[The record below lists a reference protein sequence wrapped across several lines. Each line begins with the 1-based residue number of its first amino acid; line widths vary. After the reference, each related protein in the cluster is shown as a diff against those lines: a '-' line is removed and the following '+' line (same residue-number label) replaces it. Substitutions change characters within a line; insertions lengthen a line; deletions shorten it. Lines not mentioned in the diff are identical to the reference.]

1 MTEDG
6 SIVINTK
13 IRTDGIK
20 AGTAEIE
27 AGVHRAADRVNTLG
41 SNVKKT
47 LNNQIDSFVK
57 LNDEYSTQE
66 QKVESLRQKVAAY
79 ANQRIPT
86 TEYKE
91 ITAQI
96 EQAQEKLNRL
106 SDAKERFGATGG
118 KVNSTSYKKMQ
129 YDIEDLANVIKYAK
143 SELDDLE
150 ASGKAFISGV
160 NTKEAQADMEKLTAA
175 EKKLSDMQ
183 KQLHTSY
190 QSIADT
196 YNSYLNKLLEN
207 ERKNERKIA
216 EINGKLEE
224 TRAKEVEA
232 AVEANRLKAIGDNAK
247 VGSKRIVNLNSEL
260 ERLQARQNELKSAGI
275 GSGYKEFDSNTRRIA
290 KINETLRK
298 YQDELKNT
306 TKEEGRFGVVGGK
319 IAGNMKKTEK
329 SVDNARFSMSR
340 MIKTGL
346 LMNIVM
352 RAFSGVMSGIKAGFD
367 NLAQYSNGTNS
378 CLSVLWGSLIRLQNS
393 LATAFNPIL
402 TVITPILSRFIDLI
416 STAITYVGMFFGYL
430 AGNKTYTK
438 ALAVQKDYAASL
450 DKTAKSTKKA
460 TKAAKDYLSPLDE
473 INRYTTNKDTDT
485 TPSGSGAN
493 GTPIS
498 KMFEEVPIDAPSIFE
513 KIKDVLGQIFQPFKE
528 AWEREGKNTIDAAK
542 YALSELG
549 ALAKS
554 VGSSMLEVWTN
565 GTGTQILS
573 TMLQIAQGLLTT
585 VGNIARQLDIAWNKN
600 AVGTAIIQA
609 IADAFQKV
617 LDIINR
623 LVWDT
628 AQWAGSLNFYPLLN
642 SIKNLF
648 ESMSPLIEAIGSFL
662 ERVYTNI
669 ILPMLKFLI
678 ENGLPTLLNVLASVF
693 DFLGEHQW
701 IIDAIGA
708 ALLGAFV
715 SSKISPLVLGIRSA
729 ITSLIGV
736 FTGAGGLSGAISMIV
751 AAFDRFAVASN
762 VIPIAIALAVAAIV
776 LIITHWD
783 QLKAAMSKLMDW
795 IKGVFSVDWNAQ
807 LGVLGEGIEVL
818 LSTVKGI
825 FNSIKQICSGFI
837 TFLKGAFTGNID
849 MALKGV
855 LGILRGVANLVFSIF
870 KTPVN
875 EVIALFNAMGQTIV
889 KAINNLIDGLNHIK
903 VPDWVPGIGGKGINL
918 SHANFR
924 RVPYLAQG
932 AVIPAGNPFLA
943 VLGDQTKG
951 NNLEMPENLLR
962 KIVSEESGKGTGM
975 IKLVVNLDSRT
986 VLEQLIN
993 TAKEMQMSNGQNV
1006 FELGR

>member
-20 AGTAEIE
+20 AGTQEIE
-27 AGVHRAADRVNTLG
+27 AGLRRAADRVDNLG
-41 SNVKKT
+41 TSAKNAINKQIDAFAK
-47 LNNQIDSFVK
+47 LNN
-57 LNDEYSTQE
+57 EYSAQE
-66 QKVESLRQKVAAY
+66 QKVESLRQKVASY

-91 ITAQI
+91 ISDQI
-96 EQAQEKLNRL
+96 SKAEAKLNQL
-106 SDAKERFGATGG
+106 TASQERFVANGG
-118 KVNSTSYKKMQ
+118 KKNTSTYKKMQ
-129 YDIEDLANVIKYAK
+129 YDIDELANTIKYAR
-143 SELDDLE
+143 SELIDLE
-150 ASGKAFISGV
+150 VSGKAFSTGV
-160 NTKEAQADMEKLTAA
+160 NTKEAQADMERLASAERRLTDMQNRLNTSYSGIKSKLASYGTGLVSLKEKLFGVNSANNKTANSNS
-175 EKKLSDMQ
+175 KLSRSFKDA
-183 KQLHTSY
+183 S
-190 QSIADT
+190 
-196 YNSYLNKLLEN
+196 
-207 ERKNERKIA
+207 
-216 EINGKLEE
+216 
-224 TRAKEVEA
+224 
-232 AVEANRLKAIGDNAK
+232 
-247 VGSKRIVNLNSEL
+247 
-260 ERLQARQNELKSAGI
+260 KSAGSARMSI
-275 GSGYKEFDSNTRRIA
+275 GRMLT
-290 KINETLRK
+290 
-298 YQDELKNT
+298 
-306 TKEEGRFGVVGGK
+306 
-319 IAGNMKKTEK
+319 
-329 SVDNARFSMSR
+329 MS
-340 MIKTGL
+340 L
-346 LMNIVM
+346 L
-352 RAFSGVMSGIKAGFD
+352 FSGVFRILSALTQGIIGGFN
-367 NLAQYSNGTNS
+367 NLAQYSKTTNANIS
-378 CLSVLWGSLIRLQNS
+378 TLWGSLVRLQNAF
-393 LATAFNPIL
+393 ATAFNPIL
-402 TVITPILSRFIDLI
+402 TVITPILSHFIDLI

-438 ALAVQKDYAASL
+438 ALAVQKNYAASL

-485 TPSGSGAN
+485 TPSGSDVN

-498 KMFEEVPIDAPSIFE
+498 KMFEEVPIDAPPIFE

-662 ERVYTNI
+662 ERLYTNI
-669 ILPMLKFLI
+669 ILPMLTWLI
-678 ENGLPTLLNVLASVF
+678 ESGLPALINVLAGLF
-693 DFLGEHQW
+693 NFLGEHQW
-701 IIDAIGA
+701 IVDAIGT
-708 ALLGAFV
+708 ALVTAFAT
-715 SSKISPLVLGIRSA
+715 SKIVPLIATISSAVLGFVGHIGTL
-729 ITSLIGV
+729 INILKGGGGLIGV
-736 FTGAGGLSGAISMIV
+736 IGQVVSTFGIV
-751 AAFDRFAVASN
+751 
-762 VIPIAIALAVAAIV
+762 PIAIATAIAAII
-776 LIITHWD
+776 LIATHWD
-783 QLKAAMSKLMDW
+783 QLKAVMSKLIDW
-795 IKGVFSVDWNAQ
+795 IKGVFATDWHAQ
-807 LGVLGEGIEVL
+807 FGVLGDVVEVFL
-818 LSTVKGI
+818 NSFKGI
-825 FNSIKQICSGFI
+825 FNSIKQICSGFV
-837 TFLKGAFTGNID
+837 TFLKGVFSGNVN
-849 MALKGV
+849 MALKGI
-855 LGILRGVANLVFSIF
+855 LNILRGAANLIYSIF
-870 KTPVN
+870 KAPVN
-875 EVIALFNAMGQTIV
+875 MVIALFNGLNQAIIN
-889 KAINNLIDGLNHIK
+889 AINGLVDGLNHIK

-918 SHANFR
+918 SHANYTR
-924 RVPYLAQG
+924 IPYLAQG

>member
-20 AGTAEIE
+20 AGSQEIE
-27 AGVHRAADRVNTLG
+27 AGLRRAADRVDNLG
-41 SNVKKT
+41 TSAKNAINKQIDAFAK
-47 LNNQIDSFVK
+47 LNN
-57 LNDEYSTQE
+57 EYSAQE
-66 QKVESLRQKVAAY
+66 QKVESLRQKVASY

-91 ITAQI
+91 ISDQI
-96 EQAQEKLNRL
+96 SKAEAKLNQL
-106 SDAKERFGATGG
+106 MSSQERFVANGG
-118 KVNSTSYKKMQ
+118 KKNTSTYKKMQ
-129 YDIEDLANVIKYAK
+129 YDIDELANTIKYAR
-143 SELDDLE
+143 SELIDLE
-150 ASGKAFISGV
+150 VSGKAFSTGV
-160 NTKEAQADMEKLTAA
+160 NTKEAQADMERLASAERRLADMQNRLNTSYSGIKSKLASYGTGLVSLKEKLFGVNSANNKTANSNS
-175 EKKLSDMQ
+175 KLSRSFKDA
-183 KQLHTSY
+183 S
-190 QSIADT
+190 
-196 YNSYLNKLLEN
+196 
-207 ERKNERKIA
+207 
-216 EINGKLEE
+216 
-224 TRAKEVEA
+224 
-232 AVEANRLKAIGDNAK
+232 
-247 VGSKRIVNLNSEL
+247 
-260 ERLQARQNELKSAGI
+260 KSAGSARMSI
-275 GSGYKEFDSNTRRIA
+275 GRMLT
-290 KINETLRK
+290 
-298 YQDELKNT
+298 
-306 TKEEGRFGVVGGK
+306 
-319 IAGNMKKTEK
+319 
-329 SVDNARFSMSR
+329 MS
-340 MIKTGL
+340 L
-346 LMNIVM
+346 L
-352 RAFSGVMSGIKAGFD
+352 FSGVFRILSALTQGIIGGFN
-367 NLAQYSNGTNS
+367 NLAQYSKTTNANIS
-378 CLSVLWGSLIRLQNS
+378 TLWGSLIRLQN
-393 LATAFNPIL
+393 AFAAAFSPIL
-402 TVITPILSRFIDLI
+402 TVVTPILSRFIDLI
-416 STAITYVGMFFGYL
+416 STAITYVGMFFSYL

-498 KMFEEVPIDAPSIFE
+498 KMFEEVPIDAPPIFE
-513 KIKDVLGQIFQPFKE
+513 KIKDILGQIFQPFKE

-573 TMLQIAQGLLTT
+573 TMLQITQGLLTT

-648 ESMSPLIEAIGSFL
+648 ESMSPLIEAVGSFL
-662 ERVYTNI
+662 ERLYTNI
-669 ILPMLKFLI
+669 ILPMLTWLI
-678 ENGLPTLLNVLASVF
+678 ESGLPALINVLAGLF
-693 DFLGEHQW
+693 NFLGEHQW
-701 IIDAIGA
+701 IVDAIG
-708 ALLGAFV
+708 
-715 SSKISPLVLGIRSA
+715 
-729 ITSLIGV
+729 TLIVILKG
-736 FTGAGGLSGAISMIV
+736 GGGLVEAISSLVTTFGIV
-751 AAFDRFAVASN
+751 
-762 VIPIAIALAVAAIV
+762 PIAIAAAVAAII
-776 LIITHWD
+776 LITTHWD
-783 QLKAAMSKLMDW
+783 QLKAVMSKLMDW
-795 IKGVFSVDWNAQ
+795 IKGVFATDWHAQ
-807 LGVLGEGIEVL
+807 FGVFGDVVEVFL
-818 LSTVKGI
+818 NSFKGI
-825 FNSIKQICSGFI
+825 FNSIKQICSGFV
-837 TFLKGAFTGNID
+837 TFLKGVFSGNVN
-849 MALKGV
+849 MALKGI
-855 LGILRGVANLVFSIF
+855 LNILRGAANLIYSIF
-870 KTPVN
+870 KAPVN
-875 EVIALFNAMGQTIV
+875 MVIALFNGLNRAIIN
-889 KAINNLIDGLNHIK
+889 AINGLVDGLNHIK

-918 SHANFR
+918 SHANYTR
-924 RVPYLAQG
+924 IPYLAQG

>member
-13 IRTDGIK
+13 IRTDGVK
-20 AGTAEIE
+20 AGAQEIE
-27 AGVHRAADRVNTLG
+27 AGLRRAADRVDNLG
-41 SNVKKT
+41 TSAKNAINKQIDAFAK
-47 LNNQIDSFVK
+47 LNN
-57 LNDEYSTQE
+57 EYSAQE
-66 QKVESLRQKVAAY
+66 QKVESLRQKVASY

-91 ITAQI
+91 ISDQI
-96 EQAQEKLNRL
+96 SKAEAKLNQL
-106 SDAKERFGATGG
+106 TASQERFVANGG
-118 KVNSTSYKKMQ
+118 KKNTSTYKKMQ
-129 YDIEDLANVIKYAK
+129 YDIDELANTIKYAR
-143 SELDDLE
+143 SELIDLE
-150 ASGKAFISGV
+150 VSGKAFSTGV
-160 NTKEAQADMEKLTAA
+160 NTKEAQADMERLASAERRLTDMQNRLNTSYSGIKSKLASYGTGLVSLKEKLFGVNSANNKTANSNS
-175 EKKLSDMQ
+175 KLSRSFKDA
-183 KQLHTSY
+183 S
-190 QSIADT
+190 
-196 YNSYLNKLLEN
+196 
-207 ERKNERKIA
+207 
-216 EINGKLEE
+216 
-224 TRAKEVEA
+224 
-232 AVEANRLKAIGDNAK
+232 
-247 VGSKRIVNLNSEL
+247 
-260 ERLQARQNELKSAGI
+260 KSAGSARMSI
-275 GSGYKEFDSNTRRIA
+275 GRMLT
-290 KINETLRK
+290 
-298 YQDELKNT
+298 
-306 TKEEGRFGVVGGK
+306 
-319 IAGNMKKTEK
+319 
-329 SVDNARFSMSR
+329 MS
-340 MIKTGL
+340 L
-346 LMNIVM
+346 L
-352 RAFSGVMSGIKAGFD
+352 FSGVFRILSALTQGIIGGFN
-367 NLAQYSNGTNS
+367 NLAQYSKTTNANIS
-378 CLSVLWGSLIRLQNS
+378 TLWGSLVRLQNAF
-393 LATAFNPIL
+393 ATAFNPIL
-402 TVITPILSRFIDLI
+402 TVITPILSHFIDLI

-438 ALAVQKDYAASL
+438 ALAVQKNYAASL

-485 TPSGSGAN
+485 TPSGSDVN

-498 KMFEEVPIDAPSIFE
+498 KMFEEVPIDAPPIFE

-662 ERVYTNI
+662 ERLYTNI
-669 ILPMLKFLI
+669 ILPMLTWLI
-678 ENGLPTLLNVLASVF
+678 ESGLPALINVLAGLF
-693 DFLGEHQW
+693 NFLGEHQW
-701 IIDAIGA
+701 IVDAIGT
-708 ALLGAFV
+708 ALVTAFAT
-715 SSKISPLVLGIRSA
+715 SKIVPLIATISSAVLGFVGHIGTL
-729 ITSLIGV
+729 INILKGGGGLIGV
-736 FTGAGGLSGAISMIV
+736 IGQVVSTFGIV
-751 AAFDRFAVASN
+751 
-762 VIPIAIALAVAAIV
+762 PIAIATAIAAII
-776 LIITHWD
+776 LIATHWD
-783 QLKAAMSKLMDW
+783 QLKAVMSKLIDW
-795 IKGVFSVDWNAQ
+795 IKGVFATDWHAQ
-807 LGVLGEGIEVL
+807 FGVLGDVVEVFL
-818 LSTVKGI
+818 NSFKGI
-825 FNSIKQICSGFI
+825 FNSIKQICSGFV
-837 TFLKGAFTGNID
+837 TFLKGVFSGNVN
-849 MALKGV
+849 MALKGI
-855 LGILRGVANLVFSIF
+855 LNILRGAANLIYSIF
-870 KTPVN
+870 KAPVN
-875 EVIALFNAMGQTIV
+875 MVIALFNGLNQAIIN
-889 KAINNLIDGLNHIK
+889 AINGLVDGLNHIK
-903 VPDWVPGIGGKGINL
+903 VPDGVPGIGGKGINL
-918 SHANFR
+918 SHANYTR
-924 RVPYLAQG
+924 IPYLAQG

>member
-106 SDAKERFGATGG
+106 NDAKERFGATGG

-129 YDIEDLANVIKYAK
+129 YDIDELANTIKYAK
-143 SELDDLE
+143 LELDDLE

-190 QSIADT
+190 QSITDAH
-196 YNSYLNKLLEN
+196 NSYLNKLLEN

-298 YQDELKNT
+298 YQDELKKT
-306 TKEEGRFGVVGGK
+306 TKEEGRFGVAGGK

-438 ALAVQKDYAASL
+438 ALAVQKNYAASL
-450 DKTAKSTKKA
+450 DKTAKS
-460 TKAAKDYLSPLDE
+460 
-473 INRYTTNKDTDT
+473 
-485 TPSGSGAN
+485 
-493 GTPIS
+493 
-498 KMFEEVPIDAPSIFE
+498 
-513 KIKDVLGQIFQPFKE
+513 
-528 AWEREGKNTIDAAK
+528 
-542 YALSELG
+542 
-549 ALAKS
+549 
-554 VGSSMLEVWTN
+554 
-565 GTGTQILS
+565 
-573 TMLQIAQGLLTT
+573 
-585 VGNIARQLDIAWNKN
+585 
-600 AVGTAIIQA
+600 
-609 IADAFQKV
+609 
-617 LDIINR
+617 
-623 LVWDT
+623 
-628 AQWAGSLNFYPLLN
+628 
-642 SIKNLF
+642 
-648 ESMSPLIEAIGSFL
+648 
-662 ERVYTNI
+662 
-669 ILPMLKFLI
+669 
-678 ENGLPTLLNVLASVF
+678 
-693 DFLGEHQW
+693 
-701 IIDAIGA
+701 
-708 ALLGAFV
+708 
-715 SSKISPLVLGIRSA
+715 
-729 ITSLIGV
+729 
-736 FTGAGGLSGAISMIV
+736 
-751 AAFDRFAVASN
+751 
-762 VIPIAIALAVAAIV
+762 IAIALAVAAIV

-943 VLGDQTKG
+943 VLGDQTRG

-986 VLEQLIN
+986 VLERLIN

>member
-106 SDAKERFGATGG
+106 NDAKERFGATGG

-129 YDIEDLANVIKYAK
+129 YDIDELANTIKYAK
-143 SELDDLE
+143 LELDDLE

-160 NTKEAQADMEKLTAA
+160 NTKEAQAD
-175 EKKLSDMQ
+175 
-183 KQLHTSY
+183 
-190 QSIADT
+190 
-196 YNSYLNKLLEN
+196 
-207 ERKNERKIA
+207 
-216 EINGKLEE
+216 
-224 TRAKEVEA
+224 
-232 AVEANRLKAIGDNAK
+232 
-247 VGSKRIVNLNSEL
+247 
-260 ERLQARQNELKSAGI
+260 
-275 GSGYKEFDSNTRRIA
+275 
-290 KINETLRK
+290 
-298 YQDELKNT
+298 
-306 TKEEGRFGVVGGK
+306 
-319 IAGNMKKTEK
+319 
-329 SVDNARFSMSR
+329 
-340 MIKTGL
+340 
-346 LMNIVM
+346 
-352 RAFSGVMSGIKAGFD
+352 
-367 NLAQYSNGTNS
+367 
-378 CLSVLWGSLIRLQNS
+378 
-393 LATAFNPIL
+393 
-402 TVITPILSRFIDLI
+402 
-416 STAITYVGMFFGYL
+416 
-430 AGNKTYTK
+430 
-438 ALAVQKDYAASL
+438 
-450 DKTAKSTKKA
+450 
-460 TKAAKDYLSPLDE
+460 
-473 INRYTTNKDTDT
+473 
-485 TPSGSGAN
+485 
-493 GTPIS
+493 
-498 KMFEEVPIDAPSIFE
+498 
-513 KIKDVLGQIFQPFKE
+513 
-528 AWEREGKNTIDAAK
+528 
-542 YALSELG
+542 
-549 ALAKS
+549 
-554 VGSSMLEVWTN
+554 
-565 GTGTQILS
+565 
-573 TMLQIAQGLLTT
+573 
-585 VGNIARQLDIAWNKN
+585 
-600 AVGTAIIQA
+600 
-609 IADAFQKV
+609 
-617 LDIINR
+617 
-623 LVWDT
+623 
-628 AQWAGSLNFYPLLN
+628 
-642 SIKNLF
+642 
-648 ESMSPLIEAIGSFL
+648 
-662 ERVYTNI
+662 
-669 ILPMLKFLI
+669 
-678 ENGLPTLLNVLASVF
+678 
-693 DFLGEHQW
+693 
-701 IIDAIGA
+701 
-708 ALLGAFV
+708 
-715 SSKISPLVLGIRSA
+715 
-729 ITSLIGV
+729 
-736 FTGAGGLSGAISMIV
+736 
-751 AAFDRFAVASN
+751 
-762 VIPIAIALAVAAIV
+762 IAIALAVAAIV

-943 VLGDQTKG
+943 VLGDQTRG

-986 VLEQLIN
+986 VLERLIN

>member
-13 IRTDGIK
+13 IRTDGVK
-20 AGTAEIE
+20 AGTQEIE
-27 AGVHRAADRVNTLG
+27 AGLRRAADRVDNLG
-41 SNVKKT
+41 TSAKNAINKQIDAFAK
-47 LNNQIDSFVK
+47 LNN
-57 LNDEYSTQE
+57 EYSAQE
-66 QKVESLRQKVAAY
+66 QKVESLRQKVASY

-91 ITAQI
+91 ISDQI
-96 EQAQEKLNRL
+96 SKAEAKLNQL
-106 SDAKERFGATGG
+106 TASQERFAANGG
-118 KVNSTSYKKMQ
+118 KKNTSTYKKMQ
-129 YDIEDLANVIKYAK
+129 YDIDELANTIKYAR
-143 SELDDLE
+143 SELIDLE
-150 ASGKAFISGV
+150 VSGKAFSTGV
-160 NTKEAQADMEKLTAA
+160 NTKEAQADMERLATAERRLADMQNRLNTSYSGIKSKLASYGTGLVSLKEKLFGVNSANNKTANSNS
-175 EKKLSDMQ
+175 KLSRSF
-183 KQLHTSY
+183 KGAS
-190 QSIADT
+190 
-196 YNSYLNKLLEN
+196 
-207 ERKNERKIA
+207 
-216 EINGKLEE
+216 
-224 TRAKEVEA
+224 
-232 AVEANRLKAIGDNAK
+232 
-247 VGSKRIVNLNSEL
+247 
-260 ERLQARQNELKSAGI
+260 KSAGSARMSI
-275 GSGYKEFDSNTRRIA
+275 GRMLT
-290 KINETLRK
+290 
-298 YQDELKNT
+298 
-306 TKEEGRFGVVGGK
+306 
-319 IAGNMKKTEK
+319 
-329 SVDNARFSMSR
+329 MS
-340 MIKTGL
+340 L
-346 LMNIVM
+346 L
-352 RAFSGVMSGIKAGFD
+352 FSGVFRILSALTQGIIGGFN
-367 NLAQYSNGTNS
+367 NLAQYSKTTNANIS
-378 CLSVLWGSLIRLQNS
+378 TLWGSLIRLQNAF
-393 LATAFNPIL
+393 ATAFSPIL

-416 STAITYVGMFFGYL
+416 STAITYVGMFFSYL

-438 ALAVQKDYAASL
+438 ALTVQKNYAASL

-485 TPSGSGAN
+485 TPSGSDVN

-498 KMFEEVPIDAPSIFE
+498 KMFEEVPIDAPPIFE

-628 AQWAGSLNFYPLLN
+628 AQWAGSLNFYPLFN

-662 ERVYTNI
+662 ERLYTNI
-669 ILPMLKFLI
+669 ILPMLTWLI
-678 ENGLPTLLNVLASVF
+678 ESGLPALINVLSGLF
-693 DFLGEHQW
+693 NFLGEHQW
-701 IIDAIGA
+701 IVDAIGT
-708 ALLGAFV
+708 ALVTAFAT
-715 SSKISPLVLGIRSA
+715 SKIVPLIATISSAVLGFAGHIG
-729 ITSLIGV
+729 TLIDILKG
-736 FTGAGGLSGAISMIV
+736 GGGLVGAISSLVTTFGIV
-751 AAFDRFAVASN
+751 
-762 VIPIAIALAVAAIV
+762 PIAIAVAVAAII
-776 LIITHWD
+776 LIATHWN
-783 QLKAAMSKLMDW
+783 QLKAVMSKLMDW
-795 IKGVFSVDWNAQ
+795 IKGVFATDWHAQ
-807 LGVLGEGIEVL
+807 FGVFGDVVEVFL
-818 LSTVKGI
+818 NSFKGI
-825 FNSIKQICSGFI
+825 FNSIKQICSGFV
-837 TFLKGAFTGNID
+837 TFLKGVFAGNVD
-849 MALKGV
+849 MALKGI
-855 LGILRGVANLVFSIF
+855 LNILRGAANLIYSIF
-870 KTPVN
+870 KAPVN
-875 EVIALFNAMGQTIV
+875 MVIALFNGLNRAIIN
-889 KAINNLIDGLNHIK
+889 AINGLVDGLNRIK

-918 SHANFR
+918 SHANYTR
-924 RVPYLAQG
+924 IPYLAQG

-943 VLGDQTKG
+943 VLGDQAKG

>member
-1 MTEDG
+1 MG
-6 SIVINTK
+6 
-13 IRTDGIK
+13 
-20 AGTAEIE
+20 
-27 AGVHRAADRVNTLG
+27 
-41 SNVKKT
+41 
-47 LNNQIDSFVK
+47 
-57 LNDEYSTQE
+57 
-66 QKVESLRQKVAAY
+66 
-79 ANQRIPT
+79 
-86 TEYKE
+86 
-91 ITAQI
+91 
-96 EQAQEKLNRL
+96 
-106 SDAKERFGATGG
+106 
-118 KVNSTSYKKMQ
+118 
-129 YDIEDLANVIKYAK
+129 
-143 SELDDLE
+143 
-150 ASGKAFISGV
+150 
-160 NTKEAQADMEKLTAA
+160 EAQADMEKLTAA

-190 QSIADT
+190 QSITDAH
-196 YNSYLNKLLEN
+196 NSYLNKLLEN

-298 YQDELKNT
+298 YQDELKKT
-306 TKEEGRFGVVGGK
+306 TKEEGRFGVAGGK

-438 ALAVQKDYAASL
+438 ALAVQKNYAASL

-485 TPSGSGAN
+485 TPSGSDVN

-498 KMFEEVPIDAPSIFE
+498 KMFE
-513 KIKDVLGQIFQPFKE
+513 
-528 AWEREGKNTIDAAK
+528 
-542 YALSELG
+542 
-549 ALAKS
+549 
-554 VGSSMLEVWTN
+554 
-565 GTGTQILS
+565 
-573 TMLQIAQGLLTT
+573 
-585 VGNIARQLDIAWNKN
+585 
-600 AVGTAIIQA
+600 
-609 IADAFQKV
+609 
-617 LDIINR
+617 R
-623 LVWDT
+623 L
-628 AQWAGSLNFYPLLN
+628 
-642 SIKNLF
+642 
-648 ESMSPLIEAIGSFL
+648 
-662 ERVYTNI
+662 YTNI

-678 ENGLPTLLNVLASVF
+678 ENGLPFLINLLAGLF

-751 AAFDRFAVASN
+751 TAFDRFAVASN

-943 VLGDQTKG
+943 VLGDQTRG

-986 VLEQLIN
+986 VLERLIN

>member
-13 IRTDGIK
+13 IRTDGVK
-20 AGTAEIE
+20 AGAQEIE
-27 AGVHRAADRVNTLG
+27 AGLRRAADRVDNLG
-41 SNVKKT
+41 TSAKNAINKQIDAFAK
-47 LNNQIDSFVK
+47 LNN
-57 LNDEYSTQE
+57 EYSAQE
-66 QKVESLRQKVAAY
+66 QKVESLRQKVASY

-91 ITAQI
+91 ISDQI
-96 EQAQEKLNRL
+96 SKAEAKLNQL
-106 SDAKERFGATGG
+106 MSSQERFVANGG
-118 KVNSTSYKKMQ
+118 KKNTSTYKKMQ
-129 YDIEDLANVIKYAK
+129 YDIDDLANTIKYAR
-143 SELDDLE
+143 SELIDLE
-150 ASGKAFISGV
+150 ISGKAFSTGV
-160 NTKEAQADMEKLTAA
+160 NTKEAQADMERLASAERRLADMQNRLNTSYSGIKSKLASYGTGLVSLKEKLFEVNSANNKTANSNS
-175 EKKLSDMQ
+175 KLSRSFKDA
-183 KQLHTSY
+183 S
-190 QSIADT
+190 
-196 YNSYLNKLLEN
+196 
-207 ERKNERKIA
+207 
-216 EINGKLEE
+216 
-224 TRAKEVEA
+224 
-232 AVEANRLKAIGDNAK
+232 
-247 VGSKRIVNLNSEL
+247 
-260 ERLQARQNELKSAGI
+260 KSAGSARMSI
-275 GSGYKEFDSNTRRIA
+275 GRMLT
-290 KINETLRK
+290 
-298 YQDELKNT
+298 
-306 TKEEGRFGVVGGK
+306 
-319 IAGNMKKTEK
+319 
-329 SVDNARFSMSR
+329 MS
-340 MIKTGL
+340 L
-346 LMNIVM
+346 L
-352 RAFSGVMSGIKAGFD
+352 FSGVFRILSVLTQGIIGGFN
-367 NLAQYSNGTNS
+367 NLAQYSKTTNANIS
-378 CLSVLWGSLIRLQNS
+378 TLWGSLIRLQNAF
-393 LATAFNPIL
+393 ATAFSPIL

-416 STAITYVGMFFGYL
+416 STAITYVGMFFSYL

-438 ALAVQKDYAASL
+438 ALTVQKNYAASL

-485 TPSGSGAN
+485 TPSGSDVN

-498 KMFEEVPIDAPSIFE
+498 KMFEEVPIDAPPIFE

-662 ERVYTNI
+662 ERLYTNI
-669 ILPMLKFLI
+669 ILPMLTWLI
-678 ENGLPTLLNVLASVF
+678 ESGLPALINVLSGLF
-693 DFLGEHQW
+693 NFLGEHQW
-701 IIDAIGA
+701 IVDAIGT
-708 ALLGAFV
+708 ALVTAFAT
-715 SSKISPLVLGIRSA
+715 SKIVPLIATISSAVLGFAGHIG
-729 ITSLIGV
+729 TLIDILKG
-736 FTGAGGLSGAISMIV
+736 GGGLVGAISSLVTTFGIV
-751 AAFDRFAVASN
+751 
-762 VIPIAIALAVAAIV
+762 PIAIAVAVAAII
-776 LIITHWD
+776 LIATHWD
-783 QLKAAMSKLMDW
+783 QLKTTMSNLMNW
-795 IKGVFSVDWNAQ
+795 IKGVFATDWHAQ
-807 LGVLGEGIEVL
+807 FGVFGDVVEVFL
-818 LSTVKGI
+818 NSFKGI
-825 FNSIKQICSGFI
+825 FNSIKQICSGFV
-837 TFLKGAFTGNID
+837 TFLKGVFAGNVD
-849 MALKGV
+849 MALKGI
-855 LGILRGVANLVFSIF
+855 LNILRGAANLIYSIF
-870 KTPVN
+870 KAPVN
-875 EVIALFNAMGQTIV
+875 MVIALFNGLNRAIIN
-889 KAINNLIDGLNHIK
+889 AINGLVDGLNRIK

-918 SHANFR
+918 SHANYTR
-924 RVPYLAQG
+924 IPYLAQG

-943 VLGDQTKG
+943 VLGDQAKG